1 MSDNCQ
7 TETATTPP
15 PSESPN
21 LRDLFASASN
31 SYKDDSQEDDNSN
44 KEVVQP
50 PSDDYTPPPKAGQ
63 KYWLSSE
70 AKRRKNIYMRDY
82 YQRKKEEL
90 IHLQEHQ
97 IKPRDI
103 QFIMCNNQVYT
114 RHLET
119 DNDYRR
125 LIVDLLGT
133 LQDNKLVLDFTLQ

>member
-1 MSDNCQ
+1 MSDSNQ
-7 TETATTPP
+7 RETATTPP

-31 SYKDDSQEDDNSN
+31 SYKDDSQEEDNGT
-44 KEVVQP
+44 KEVIEK
-50 PSDDYTPPPKAGQ
+50 PSDDTPPPKAGQ

-90 IHLQEHQ
+90 IHLQNHQ
-97 IKPRDI
+97 IKPRDV
-103 QFIMCNNQVYT
+103 QFVMFNNQVYT

-125 LIVDLLGT
+125 LIIDLLGT
-133 LQDNKLVLDFTLQ
+133 LQF

>member
-1 MSDNCQ
+1 MSDDCQ
-7 TETATTPP
+7 TDTATTPEP
-15 PSESPN
+15 PESPN

-31 SYKDDSQEDDNSN
+31 IHKDDSLEDDNSN
-44 KEVVQP
+44 KEVIEQP
-50 PSDDYTPPPKAGQ
+50 IVDTPPPKAGQ

-90 IHLQEHQ
+90 LHLQEHQ

-103 QFIMCNNQVYT
+103 QFVMCNNQIYT

-119 DNDYRR
+119 DNDYRKP
-125 LIVDLLGT
+125 IVDLLGT

>member
-1 MSDNCQ
+1 MSNDNQ
-7 TETATTPP
+7 TDTATTPQP
-15 PSESPN
+15 QEPPN

-31 SYKDDSQEDDNSN
+31 IHKDDSVEDDNSN
-44 KEVVQP
+44 KEVI
-50 PSDDYTPPPKAGQ
+50 DDTPPPKAGQ